1 MEVLFIVL
9 NDLSYLDEIFKKFL
23 ELEVRGATILDSKGM
38 ARAIMDNEGLN
49 FLLSGPFQRSLDDEQ
64 KNSKTIFTVVP
75 EGQKAEDIVQ
85 AVRKIVE
92 HSKKQVIGFMFTIP
106 VSGIYTMKPKH
117 ITK

>member
-9 NDLSYLDEIFKKFL
+9 NDLNYLDDIFAKFV

-49 FLLSGPFQRSLDDEQ
+49 FLLSGPFQRSLDEEQ
-64 KNSKTIFTVVP
+64 KNSKTIFTVIP
-75 EGQKAEDIVQ
+75 EAKKVEEVVN

-92 HSKKQVIGFMFTIP
+92 ASKKQVIGFMFTIP
-106 VSGIYTMKPKH
+106 VSGIYPMKPKNLK
-117 ITK
+117 I